1 MKRRKLLAYAGSG
14 LAATV
19 GMGLMK
25 HHQVA
30 QAQQVE
36 RLTLR
41 SLGHTAFLFTGG
53 GQRILVNPFRRL
65 GCTAGFPSPALP
77 AEIVMVSSRLF
88 DEGYLNELPGNPRVL
103 AEPGVYDLENLR
115 IQGISTPHDREGG
128 RRFGNNT
135 IWRWTQAGVNIIHM
149 GGAVAPLRVE
159 EQILLGRPD
168 VLLVPVGGGPKAYT
182 PEEAVQAIQVLRP
195 KVVIPTHYL
204 TTAASDTCDL
214 SSLDNFLSLMQGT
227 PITRAPQ
234 GTLSIRPSDLPN
246 EGMRIQVYQ
255 YPLA

>member
-1 MKRRKLLAYAGSG
+1 MKRRKLLGYAGSG

-19 GMGLMK
+19 GMGMLGAGS
-25 HHQVA
+25 VVR
-30 QAQQVE
+30 AQQSD

-53 GQRILVNPFRRL
+53 GRRILVNPFRRI
-65 GCTAGFPSPALP
+65 GCTAGFPSPAVP
-77 AEIVMVSSRLF
+77 ADIVMISSRLF
-88 DEGYLNELPGNPRVL
+88 DEGYLNELPGEPRVL
-103 AEPGVYDLENLR
+103 AEPGVYDFENLR

-128 RRFGNNT
+128 RRFGTNT
-135 IWRWTQAGVNIIHM
+135 MWRWTQAGINVLHM

-204 TTAASDTCDL
+204 TTAAGDTCDL

-227 PITRAPQ
+227 PISRAPQ
-234 GTLSIRPSDLPN
+234 GSLSIRPSDLPS